1 MAVFVLTNASL
12 VVNSINLSAYVSS
25 ITLDYAVDAVAADAM
40 STSSTNAHVFLGG
53 LQNNSLAVTLNQDF
67 AASTVAATL
76 DALVGTTT
84 TVVIKPTS
92 AAVGATNPTYTI
104 SNAFLA
110 ATQPVNG
117 AVGDLA
123 QMSVTFQGGTLVK
136 AVA

>member
-1 MAVFVLTNASL
+1 MAVFVLKDASL

-25 ITLDYAVDAVAADAM
+25 ITLDYAVDAVAADGMAA
-40 STSSTNAHVFLGG
+40 TNGHVFLGG

-76 DALVGTTT
+76 DALIGTTT

-117 AVGDLA
+117 SVGDLA

-136 AVA
+136 AV

>member
-1 MAVFVLTNASL
+1 MAVFVLKDASL
-12 VVNSINLSAYVSS
+12 TVNAVSLSTYVQS
-25 ITLDYAVDAVAADAM
+25 ITLDFAVDAISVDAM
-40 STSSTNAHVFLGG
+40 GNNGHQFIGG
-53 LQNNSLAVTLNQDF
+53 LQNNSVTVTLNQDF
-67 AASTVAATL
+67 AASQVAATL

-92 AAVGATNPTYTI
+92 SAVGATNPSYTI
-104 SNAFLA
+104 TNAFLA

-123 QMSVTFQGGTLVK
+123 QMSITFTGGTLVK

>member
-1 MAVFVLTNASL
+1 MAVFVLKDASL

-25 ITLDYAVDAVAADAM
+25 ITLDFAVDAVAADGMAA
-40 STSSTNAHVFLGG
+40 TNGHVFLGG

-76 DALVGTTT
+76 DALVGTST

-104 SNAFLA
+104 TNAFLA

>member
-1 MAVFVLTNASL
+1 MAVFVLKDASL

-40 STSSTNAHVFLGG
+40 ASTNGHVFLGG

-67 AASTVAATL
+67 ASSTVAATL
-76 DALVGTTT
+76 DALIGTTT

-110 ATQPVNG
+110 ATQPVAG
-117 AVGDLA
+117 SVGDLA

>member
-1 MAVFVLTNASL
+1 MAVFVLKDASL

-25 ITLDYAVDAVAADAM
+25 ITLDYAVDAVAADGMAA
-40 STSSTNAHVFLGG
+40 TNGHVFLGG

-104 SNAFLA
+104 TNAFLA

>member
-1 MAVFVLTNASL
+1 MAVFVLKDASL

-25 ITLDYAVDAVAADAM
+25 ITLDYAVDAVAADGMAA
-40 STSSTNAHVFLGG
+40 TNGHVFLGG

-76 DALVGTTT
+76 DALVGTST

-92 AAVGATNPTYTI
+92 SAVGATNPTYTI

-110 ATQPVNG
+110 GTQPVNG

>member
-40 STSSTNAHVFLGG
+40 AATNGHVFLGG

-110 ATQPVNG
+110 ATQPVAG
-117 AVGDLA
+117 SVGDLA

>member
-1 MAVFVLTNASL
+1 MAVFVLKDASL
-12 VVNSINLSAYVSS
+12 VVNSVDLSAYVSS
-25 ITLDYAVDAVAADAM
+25 ITLDYAVDAVAADGMAA
-40 STSSTNAHVFLGG
+40 TNGHVFLGG

-67 AASTVAATL
+67 AATKVAATL
-76 DALVGTTT
+76 DALVGTST

-104 SNAFLA
+104 TNAFLA

>member
-1 MAVFVLTNASL
+1 MAVFVLKDASL

-25 ITLDYAVDAVAADAM
+25 ITLDYAVDAIGADGMAA
-40 STSSTNAHVFLGG
+40 TNGHVFIGG
-53 LQNNSLAVTLNQDF
+53 LQNNSLAVTLNQDY
-67 AASTVAATL
+67 ATSTVAATL
-76 DALVGTTT
+76 DALVGSTT

-92 AAVGATNPTYTI
+92 SAVGATNPTYTI

-110 ATQPVNG
+110 GTQPVNG
-117 AVGDLA
+117 SVGDLA

>member
-1 MAVFVLTNASL
+1 MAVFVLKDASL
-12 VVNSINLSAYVSS
+12 VVNTVDLSAYVSS
-25 ITLDYAVDAVAADAM
+25 ITLDYAVDAIAADGMAA
-40 STSSTNAHVFLGG
+40 TNGHVFLGG

-104 SNAFLA
+104 TNAFLA

>member
-25 ITLDYAVDAVAADAM
+25 ITLDYAVDAVAADGMAA
-40 STSSTNAHVFLGG
+40 TNGHVFLGG

-104 SNAFLA
+104 TNAFLA

>member
-1 MAVFVLTNASL
+1 MAVFVLKDASL

-40 STSSTNAHVFLGG
+40 AATNGHVFLGG

-76 DALVGTTT
+76 DALVGTST

-110 ATQPVNG
+110 ATQPVAG
-117 AVGDLA
+117 SVGDLA

>member
-1 MAVFVLTNASL
+1 MAVFVLKDASL
-12 VVNSINLSAYVSS
+12 VVNSVNLSAYVSS
-25 ITLDYAVDAVAADAM
+25 ITLDFAVDAVAADGMAA
-40 STSSTNAHVFLGG
+40 TNGHVFLGG

-67 AASTVAATL
+67 AASTVAPTL

-123 QMSVTFQGGTLVK
+123 QMSITFQGGTLVK

>member
-1 MAVFVLTNASL
+1 MAVFVLKDASL
-12 VVNSINLSAYVSS
+12 VVNSVNLSAYVSS
-25 ITLDYAVDAVAADAM
+25 ITLDFAVDAVAADGMAA
-40 STSSTNAHVFLGG
+40 TNGHVFLGG

-104 SNAFLA
+104 TNAFLA

-123 QMSVTFQGGTLVK
+123 QMSITFQGGTLVK